1 MRIISFLL
9 VLATS
14 SAYAS
19 SCFQEASKYMS
30 NQDAAQMCRGVGNA
44 CYDANIVYLGFR
56 GAADACKN
64 VTSDS
69 CFNEAY
75 VYLGW
80 RSSAEF
86 CKGVDEDCFNANL
99 MYKGWR
105 GSAEA
110 CK

>member
-14 SAYAS
+14 SSYAG
-19 SCFQEASKYMS
+19 SCFEEAQKFISG
-30 NQDAAQMCRGVGNA
+30 QDAAKLCRSVGNA
-44 CYDANIVYLGFR
+44 CYDASIVYLGFR

-69 CFNEAY
+69 CFNEAN
-75 VYLGW
+75 VYLG
-80 RSSAEF
+80 RSGSAEL
-86 CKGVDEDCFNANL
+86 CKGVDEDCFNSNL
-99 MYKGWR
+99 TYKGWR

-110 CK
+110 CR